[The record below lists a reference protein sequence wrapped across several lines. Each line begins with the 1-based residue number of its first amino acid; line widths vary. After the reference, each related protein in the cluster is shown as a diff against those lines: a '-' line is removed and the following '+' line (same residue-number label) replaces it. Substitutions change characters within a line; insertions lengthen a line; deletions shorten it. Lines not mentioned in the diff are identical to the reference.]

1 MALFKILKGSNKD
14 LFTTPKGQENN
25 PDHPSKKT
33 VQGYC
38 YFTPDNGKFYIDVAD
53 SEKVTLGT
61 NRICL
66 NAARSDIS
74 NATNYGECST
84 NGGEQI
90 KTVTI
95 DNFKLVKGARILIKF
110 ANANTYVSTATK
122 PLKLSINGEDP
133 IPLTIRGKTESTTAV
148 NMSNS

>member
-1 MALFKILKGSNKD
+1 MALFKIEKGLKEKLSVNR
-14 LFTTPKGQENN
+14 PNAIE
-25 PDHPSKKT
+25 
-33 VQGYC
+33 GYC
-38 YFTPDNGKFYIDVAD
+38 YFTTDDGKFYIDIAGPEENG
-53 SEKVTLGT
+53 SPLPAKIGT

-74 NATNYGECST
+74 NATNYGECFT
-84 NGGEQI
+84 DGGEQI

-95 DNFKLVKGARILIKF
+95 DDFKLVKGARILIKF
-110 ANANTYVSTATK
+110 ANTNTYASTATE

>member
-1 MALFKILKGSNKD
+1 MALFKIEKGLKENLPINRSNAV
-14 LFTTPKGQENN
+14 E
-25 PDHPSKKT
+25 
-33 VQGYC
+33 GYC
-38 YFTPDNGKFYIDVAD
+38 YFTTNDKKFYIDIAGPNEDGSPLPAKIGV
-53 SEKVTLGT
+53 
-61 NRICL
+61 NRVCL

-84 NGGEQI
+84 DGGEQI

-95 DNFKLVKGARILIKF
+95 DDFKLVKGARILIKF